1 MKLLKIILSISMG
14 LLTITAQAQTETSS
28 QVGTIMI
35 RGATVHTMDK
45 DGILENTDVFISGG
59 KIQKIGKDLPVPQDI
74 FVFNAEGKPLT
85 PGFFGGIT
93 ALGISEVSAVSESGD
108 SSLDL
113 KEMRPEFN
121 ITSAYNPHS
130 SLIPVARIEGI
141 TFTLLGAGS
150 KGSIFGG
157 QGRMLSLNGG
167 YESFIGSSVL
177 FINVGRDGSSLS
189 GNSRAG
195 QWMLL
200 HQAMQE
206 ADNPPASNEAKLLTR
221 NGRNTLLGYAE
232 LGMKTVFDVDR
243 ASDILEVLRFA
254 DNYGLNAV
262 ISGGT
267 EAWMVA
273 EQLANA
279 NVAVLLN
286 PLANLP
292 GNFDTLGARLDNAAI
307 LNAAG
312 VTVIISGAG
321 AHNARKQRQMA
332 GNAVSNGLPHEAGI
346 AALTSNPAKIF
357 GYTEDQGMI
366 KRGKPANVVLWSG
379 DPLEVT
385 SVAERVVING
395 QLIPMES
402 RQTKLRDRY
411 LPENPDMPRAYI
423 KP

>member
-1 MKLLKIILSISMG
+1 MNNFKTLIVVALAIFSL
-14 LLTITAQAQTETSS
+14 AVHAE
-28 QVGTIMI
+28 TIMI
-35 RGATVHTMDK
+35 RGATVHTMGK
-45 DGILENTDVFISGG
+45 AGTLENTDVFISGG
-59 KIQKIGKDLPVPQDI
+59 KIQKIGQNLPVPQDI
-74 FVFNAEGKPLT
+74 IVFEAEGKSLT
-85 PGFFGGIT
+85 PGFFAGIT
-93 ALGISEVSAVSESGD
+93 SLGITEVSAVSESSD

-121 ITSAYNPHS
+121 IVSAYNPHS
-130 SLIPVARIEGI
+130 SLIPVAQIEGF
-141 TFTLLGAGS
+141 TFTLLGAS
-150 KGSIFGG
+150 AKGSIFGG
-157 QGRMLSLNGG
+157 QGRLLALNGG

-177 FINVGRDGSSLS
+177 FINVGRDASSLS

-200 HQAMQE
+200 NQAMQE
-206 ADNPPASNEAKLLTR
+206 ADNPPASNEARLLTR
-221 NGRNTLLGYAE
+221 NGRNTLLAYTAN
-232 LGMKTVFDVDR
+232 GMKTVFNVDR

-254 DNYGLNAV
+254 ENYGLNPV
-262 ISGGT
+262 ISGGA

-279 NVAVLLN
+279 KVPVLLD
-286 PLANLP
+286 PLSNLP
-292 GNFDTLGARLDNAAI
+292 GNFDKLGARLDNAAI
-307 LNAAG
+307 LDAAG
-312 VTVIISGAG
+312 VTIAISGAG

-332 GNAVSNGLPHEAGI
+332 GNAVSYGLPHEAGI
-346 AALTSNPAKIF
+346 AALTINPASIF
-357 GYTEDQGMI
+357 GFTENQGMI
-366 KRGKPANVVLWSG
+366 KRNKPANVVLWSG

-385 SVAERVVING
+385 SVAERVIING